1 MPRLRF
7 FYLIAASAALLVPG
21 IALAHGGEAS
31 ESGWSFEPL
40 AAILLSC
47 SVALY
52 ALGWARMRASAR
64 QAIAP
69 WWRVAAYLAAV
80 VTLIIA
86 LFSPLDAAADTS
98 FAWHMAQHLMLMLL
112 VAPLMALAN
121 THLVALFALP
131 IGPRRRIGWLVNR
144 APGVR
149 SGASSRAAPIWAA
162 LGFVLGLWLWHAPVA
177 YDLALADPAIHTLEH
192 LTFLVTSAIF
202 WRMVSTSGDRRLD
215 AGSAIVL
222 VTLVGLQGNLMA
234 ALITL
239 APTPIY
245 RHYATGGLA
254 DQQIAGLLMWVP
266 AGLLYLGST
275 CWAICRLIGASSK
288 GRQQPASIDKLRF
301 RA

>member
-1 MPRLRF
+1 MSRLRLL
-7 FYLIAASAALLVPG
+7 YLIPAATALLAPG
-21 IALAHGGEAS
+21 IAFAHGGEAS

-40 AAILLSC
+40 AAILLGC

-52 ALGWARMRASAR
+52 ALGWSRMRPAAR

-69 WWRVAAYLAAV
+69 WWRVGAYASAV

-98 FAWHMAQHLMLMLL
+98 FAWHMAQHLMLMLIA
-112 VAPLMALAN
+112 APLMALAN

-131 IGPRRRIGWLVNR
+131 LGPRRRIGRLVNR
-144 APGVR
+144 TPGVR
-149 SGASSRAAPIWAA
+149 SGASSRSAPIWAA
-162 LGFVLGLWLWHAPVA
+162 LAFVLGLWLWHAPVA
-177 YDLALADPAIHTLEH
+177 YDLALADPALHTVEH

-215 AGSAIVL
+215 GASAIVL

-245 RHYATGGLA
+245 QHYATGGLA

-275 CWAICRLIGASSK
+275 CWAIYRLVGPSTKRRHQAAST
-288 GRQQPASIDKLRF
+288 DTLRF
-301 RA
+301 LV

>member
-1 MPRLRF
+1 MPRLRLL
-7 FYLIAASAALLVPG
+7 YLIPASAALLVPG
-21 IALAHGGEAS
+21 IALAHGDEAS

-40 AAILLSC
+40 AAVLLTC

-69 WWRVAAYLAAV
+69 WWRVSAYVAAV

-112 VAPLMALAN
+112 AAPLMALAN

-131 IGPRRRIGWLVNR
+131 IGPRRRIGRLVNR

-149 SGASSRAAPIWAA
+149 SGASSRSAPIWAA
-162 LGFVLGLWLWHAPVA
+162 VAFALGLWLWHAPAA
-177 YDLALADPAIHTLEH
+177 YDLALADPALHTIEH

-215 AGSAIVL
+215 GGSAIVL

-245 RHYATGGLA
+245 QHYTTGGLA
-254 DQQIAGLLMWVP
+254 DQQVAGLLMWVP

-275 CWAICRLIGASSK
+275 CWAIYRLVSPSTKRRQASA
-288 GRQQPASIDKLRF
+288 PIDKLRF
-301 RA
+301 LA